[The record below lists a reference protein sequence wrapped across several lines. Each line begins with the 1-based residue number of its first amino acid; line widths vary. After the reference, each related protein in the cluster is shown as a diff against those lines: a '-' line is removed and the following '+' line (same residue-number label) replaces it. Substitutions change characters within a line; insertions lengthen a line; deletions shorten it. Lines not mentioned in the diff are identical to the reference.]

1 MELKKLLV
9 VFTIA
14 LITVTLI
21 SCSPAST
28 PTSEPQFNPSV
39 AEENLTLSPDGL
51 PLTEADVP
59 RVSVEEAYTAI
70 QNGEAVVVDV
80 RNLESYLSSH
90 VAGALSIPLV
100 QVETDLESANLDKEQ
115 WIITYCT

>member
-14 LITVTLI
+14 LITVTLV
-21 SCSPAST
+21 SCSFVST
-28 PTSEPQFNPSV
+28 PTSEPQSNP
-39 AEENLTLSPDGL
+39 TLPPDGL

-59 RVSVEEAYTAI
+59 RVSVEEAYTTI

-100 QVETDLESANLDKEQ
+100 QIETDLESANLDKEQ

>member
-1 MELKKLLV
+1 MELRNLKA

-14 LITVTLI
+14 LIAAALI

-28 PTSEPQFNPSV
+28 PV
-39 AEENLTLSPDGL
+39 AEVSPTLSQDGL
-51 PLTEADVP
+51 PGTEAEVP
-59 RVSVEEAYTAI
+59 RVSVKEAYTAV
-70 QNGEAVVVDV
+70 QNGEAIVVDV
-80 RNLESYLSSH
+80 RSLQSYLTSH
-90 VAGALSIPLV
+90 IAGAQSVPLV

>member
-14 LITVTLI
+14 LITVTLV

-28 PTSEPQFNPSV
+28 PTSEAQSN
-39 AEENLTLSPDGL
+39 ATLSPEGL

-59 RVSVEEAYTAI
+59 RVSVEEAYTAV

-80 RNLESYLSSH
+80 RNLQSYLTSH

-100 QVETDLESANLDKEQ
+100 QIETDLASVNLDKEQ

>member
-1 MELKKLLV
+1 MELKKLWV

-21 SCSPAST
+21 SCSPASA
-28 PTSEPQFNPSV
+28 PV
-39 AEENLTLSPDGL
+39 AEATPSLSQEGL
-51 PLTEADVP
+51 PGTEAEGP
-59 RVSVEEAYTAI
+59 RVSVEEAHTAI

-80 RNLESYLSSH
+80 RNLQSYLSSH
-90 VAGALSIPLV
+90 VVGALSIPLV
-100 QVETDLESANLDKEQ
+100 QIETDLESANLDREQ

>member
-1 MELKKLLV
+1 MEVKKLLV

-14 LITVTLI
+14 LITVMLV

-28 PTSEPQFNPSV
+28 STSEAQSSP
-39 AEENLTLSPDGL
+39 TLSPDRL

-59 RVSVEEAYTAI
+59 RVTVEEAYTAV

-80 RNLESYLSSH
+80 RNLQSYLSSH

-100 QVETDLESANLDKEQ
+100 QIETDLGSVNLDREQ

>member
-14 LITVTLI
+14 LIAVTLI

-28 PTSEPQFNPSV
+28 PTSEPESNP
-39 AEENLTLSPDGL
+39 TLSPEGL

-80 RNLESYLSSH
+80 RNLQSYLSSH
-90 VAGALSIPLV
+90 IAGALSIPLV
-100 QVETDLESANLDKEQ
+100 QVETDLGSVNLDREQ

>member
-14 LITVTLI
+14 LIAVTLV

-28 PTSEPQFNPSV
+28 PI
-39 AEENLTLSPDGL
+39 AEATPTLSQEGL

-59 RVSVEEAYTAI
+59 RVTVEEAYTAI
-70 QNGEAVVVDV
+70 QNGEAVVLDV
-80 RNLESYLSSH
+80 RNLQSYLTSH
-90 VAGALSIPLV
+90 IAGAQSIPLV
-100 QVETDLESANLDKEQ
+100 QVETDLGSVNLNKQQ

>member
-1 MELKKLLV
+1 MEMKKLSV

-14 LITVTLI
+14 LIAVTLI

-28 PTSEPQFNPSV
+28 PTSEAQSAP
-39 AEENLTLSPDGL
+39 AGL

-59 RVSVEEAYTAI
+59 RVSVEEAYTAV

-80 RNLESYLSSH
+80 RNLQSYLSSH
-90 VAGALSIPLV
+90 VAGALSFPLV
-100 QVETDLESANLDKEQ
+100 QIETDLGSVDLDKEQ

>member
-14 LITVTLI
+14 LITVTLV

-28 PTSEPQFNPSV
+28 PTSEAQANP
-39 AEENLTLSPDGL
+39 TLSPDGL
-51 PLTEADVP
+51 ALTEADVP
-59 RVSVEEAYTAI
+59 RVTVEEAYTAI

-80 RNLESYLSSH
+80 RNLQSYLSSH
-90 VAGALSIPLV
+90 IAGALSIPLV
-100 QVETDLESANLDKEQ
+100 QVETDLGSVDLDREQ

>member
-14 LITVTLI
+14 LITVTLV
-21 SCSPAST
+21 SCNSAST
-28 PTSEPQFNPSV
+28 TTSEAQSNS
-39 AEENLTLSPDGL
+39 TLSPEGL

-59 RVSVEEAYTAI
+59 RVTVEEAYTAI

-80 RNLESYLSSH
+80 RNLQSYLSSH

-100 QVETDLESANLDKEQ
+100 QIETDLASVNLDKEQ

>member
-1 MELKKLLV
+1 MELKKLKV

-28 PTSEPQFNPSV
+28 PTAV
-39 AEENLTLSPDGL
+39 VEENPTLPQDGL
-51 PLTEADVP
+51 PRNEAEVP

-80 RNLESYLSSH
+80 RNLQSYLSSH

-100 QVETDLESANLDKEQ
+100 QIESDLGSVNLDKEQ